1 MAVSTSFSQE
11 QQQYFEAAR
20 ALLDKE
26 KLKSLLF
33 RLTDIHSPT
42 GSTQAACN
50 MLVDHVR
57 DTLAVDAKLLSMAGE
72 SAAGY
77 ARLKGAGGGANL
89 LLYAPIDTHL
99 EGNDSDLPW
108 VGQHITA
115 DLMPQAK
122 MIDDWVFGL
131 GSSNPKAMVATLA
144 EVFRCVREANIPLLG
159 DLSLGFA
166 DGGMPVTI
174 PERGNAGMSHGIL
187 HLLNR
192 GGSPD
197 FAIIMKPWNWVYHEE
212 PGMAWFK
219 LTVWGSLGYAGVPRG
234 TPGFTSSIVPAARV
248 ILALE
253 DWLPAYT
260 ERNTSG
266 VVRPD
271 GWISALR
278 SGWPERP
285 AFPSAATEIY
295 FDVRVNPRTSPAEVN
310 AQVDEF
316 LRGLV
321 AEDPELKMDWEMYG
335 STPGGATPED
345 SWIVQ
350 SARRAWE
357 HIERKPYPKEP
368 DLLGGQTDGSL
379 LRALGVPTVRMG
391 WPWPAEGAPENVA
404 EGLGGMGAT
413 YIPDLLPCA
422 EKILRTVIDTCTR
435 PRTDVLP

>member
-1 MAVSTSFSQE
+1 
-11 QQQYFEAAR
+11 
-20 ALLDKE
+20 D

-42 GSTQAACN
+42 GSTQAACS
-50 MLVDHVR
+50 MLVEHIR
-57 DTLAVDAKLLSMAGE
+57 DTLSVDAKVMSMAGE

-77 ARLKGAGGGANL
+77 ARLKGEGGGANL

-99 EGNDSDLPW
+99 EGDESDTPW
-108 VGQHITA
+108 VGPKVTA
-115 DLMPQAK
+115 DLLPEAK
-122 MIDDWVFGL
+122 MVDDWVFGL

-144 EVFRCVREANIPLLG
+144 EVFRCVREANVPLLG

-174 PERGNAGMSHGIL
+174 PDRGHAGMSNGIL

-197 FAIIMKPWNWVYHEE
+197 FCIIMKPWNWVYHEE

-219 LTVWGSLGYAGVPRG
+219 VTVWGSLGYAGVPRG
-234 TPGFTSSIVPAARV
+234 TPGFRSSIVPAARV

-253 DWLPAYT
+253 DWLPTYT

-285 AFPSAATEIY
+285 AFPSAATEIF
-295 FDVRVNPRTSPAEVN
+295 FDVRVSPRTSPAEVN
-310 AQVDEF
+310 AQVDDF
-316 LRGLV
+316 LRSLL
-321 AEDPELKMDWEMYG
+321 AEDPELEMEWEMYG
-335 STPGGATPED
+335 STPGGSTPA
-345 SWIVQ
+345 SNQW
-350 SARRAWE
+350 
-357 HIERKPYPKEP
+357 PPK
-368 DLLGGQTDGSL
+368 LQQL
-379 LRALGVPTVRMG
+379 
-391 WPWPAEGAPENVA
+391 
-404 EGLGGMGAT
+404 
-413 YIPDLLPCA
+413 
-422 EKILRTVIDTCTR
+422 ILF
-435 PRTDVLP
+435 

>member
-1 MAVSTSFSQE
+1 MTSNASLSQE
-11 QQQYFEAAR
+11 QQRYFEAAR
-20 ALLDKE
+20 TLLDAE
-26 KLKSLLF
+26 KLKDLLF

-42 GSTQAACN
+42 GSTREACS
-50 MLVDHVR
+50 MMVEHIR
-57 DTLAVDAKLLSMAGE
+57 DTLSVDAKVMSMAGE

-77 ARLKGAGGGANL
+77 ARLSGKGGGANL

-99 EGNDSDLPW
+99 EGDESDIPW
-108 VGQHITA
+108 VGPQVTA
-115 DLMPQAK
+115 DLLPEAK
-122 MIDDWVFGL
+122 MVDDWVFGL

-144 EVFRCVREANIPLLG
+144 EVFRCVREANVPLLG

-197 FAIIMKPWNWVYHEE
+197 FCIIMKPWNWIYHEE

-219 LTVWGSLGYAGVPRG
+219 VTVWGSLGYAGVPRG
-234 TPGFTSSIVPAARV
+234 TPGFKSSIVPAAKV

-253 DWLPAYT
+253 DWLPTYT

-266 VVRPD
+266 VIRPD

-285 AFPSAATEIY
+285 AFPSAATEIF

-310 AQVDEF
+310 AQVDCF
-316 LRGLV
+316 LR
-321 AEDPELKMDWEMYG
+321 ELLAQDSELEMEWEMYG
-335 STPGGATPED
+335 STPGGSTPES

-357 HIERKPYPKEP
+357 HVEGRQYPETP

-391 WPWPAEGAPENVA
+391 WPWPAEGAPEEVA
-404 EGLGGMGAT
+404 KGLGGMGAT
-413 YIPDLLPCA
+413 YVPDLLPCA
-422 EKILRTVIDTCTR
+422 EKILWSVIDTCMR
-435 PRTDVLP
+435 PRSNVLP

>member
-1 MAVSTSFSQE
+1 
-11 QQQYFEAAR
+11 
-20 ALLDKE
+20 
-26 KLKSLLF
+26 
-33 RLTDIHSPT
+33 
-42 GSTQAACN
+42 
-50 MLVDHVR
+50 
-57 DTLAVDAKLLSMAGE
+57 
-72 SAAGY
+72 
-77 ARLKGAGGGANL
+77 
-89 LLYAPIDTHL
+89 
-99 EGNDSDLPW
+99 
-108 VGQHITA
+108 
-115 DLMPQAK
+115 

-253 DWLPAYT
+253 DWLPTYT

-357 HIERKPYPKEP
+357 HIELKPYPEEP
-368 DLLGGQTDGSL
+368 DLLGGKPMARCSGPSAFPRSGWAGLGLPKERQKTLQRVWGVWVPPTSL
-379 LRALGVPTVRMG
+379 TCFLAQKKSCGRLSTRALVP
-391 WPWPAEGAPENVA
+391 AQ
-404 EGLGGMGAT
+404 
-413 YIPDLLPCA
+413 
-422 EKILRTVIDTCTR
+422 TCC
-435 PRTDVLP
+435 LE

>member
-1 MAVSTSFSQE
+1 
-11 QQQYFEAAR
+11 
-20 ALLDKE
+20 
-26 KLKSLLF
+26 
-33 RLTDIHSPT
+33 
-42 GSTQAACN
+42 

-77 ARLKGAGGGANL
+77 ARLQGAGGGANL

-108 VGQHITA
+108 VGQHITS

-166 DGGMPVTI
+166 DGGMPVTAM
-174 PERGNAGMSHGIL
+174 RGVHFSIVTRNE
-187 HLLNR
+187 
-192 GGSPD
+192 
-197 FAIIMKPWNWVYHEE
+197 NWVYHEE

-219 LTVWGSLGYAGVPRG
+219 LTVWGSLGDAGVPRG

-253 DWLPAYT
+253 DWLPTYT

-285 AFPSAATEIY
+285 AFPLRLPKFIL
-295 FDVRVNPRTSPAEVN
+295 TS
-310 AQVDEF
+310 
-316 LRGLV
+316 G
-321 AEDPELKMDWEMYG
+321 
-335 STPGGATPED
+335 
-345 SWIVQ
+345 
-350 SARRAWE
+350 
-357 HIERKPYPKEP
+357 
-368 DLLGGQTDGSL
+368 
-379 LRALGVPTVRMG
+379 
-391 WPWPAEGAPENVA
+391 
-404 EGLGGMGAT
+404 
-413 YIPDLLPCA
+413 
-422 EKILRTVIDTCTR
+422 
-435 PRTDVLP
+435 

>member
-1 MAVSTSFSQE
+1 M
-11 QQQYFEAAR
+11 
-20 ALLDKE
+20 
-26 KLKSLLF
+26 
-33 RLTDIHSPT
+33 
-42 GSTQAACN
+42 
-50 MLVDHVR
+50 
-57 DTLAVDAKLLSMAGE
+57 
-72 SAAGY
+72 
-77 ARLKGAGGGANL
+77 
-89 LLYAPIDTHL
+89 
-99 EGNDSDLPW
+99 
-108 VGQHITA
+108 
-115 DLMPQAK
+115 
-122 MIDDWVFGL
+122 
-131 GSSNPKAMVATLA
+131 SN
-144 EVFRCVREANIPLLG
+144 
-159 DLSLGFA
+159 
-166 DGGMPVTI
+166 
-174 PERGNAGMSHGIL
+174 GIL

-197 FAIIMKPWNWVYHEE
+197 FCIIMKPWNWVYHEE

-219 LTVWGSLGYAGVPRG
+219 VTVWGSLGYAGVPRG
-234 TPGFTSSIVPAARV
+234 TPGFRSSIVPAARV

-285 AFPSAATEIY
+285 AFPSAATEIF

-310 AQVDEF
+310 AQVDQF
-316 LRGLV
+316 LRGLL
-321 AEDPELKMDWEMYG
+321 AQDSELEMEWEMYG
-335 STPGGATPED
+335 STPGGSTPES

-357 HIERKPYPKEP
+357 HVEGRQYPDTP

-391 WPWPAEGAPENVA
+391 WPWPAEGAPEEVA

-422 EKILRTVIDTCTR
+422 EKILWSVIDTCMR
-435 PRTDVLP
+435 PRSDVLP